1 MFNLVK
7 GYRCALG
14 ITQKSMAK
22 EIGVSINTYADKENG
37 KRDFTRKE
45 MQKYIS
51 ILEENGIKIELSK
64 IFYP

>member
-1 MFNLVK
+1 
-7 GYRCALG
+7 
-14 ITQKSMAK
+14 MAK